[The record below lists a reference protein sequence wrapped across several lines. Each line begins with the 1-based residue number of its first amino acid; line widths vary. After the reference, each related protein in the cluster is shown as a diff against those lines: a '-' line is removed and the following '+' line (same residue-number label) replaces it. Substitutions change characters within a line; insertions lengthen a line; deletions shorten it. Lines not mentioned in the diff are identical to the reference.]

1 MEGFNHWFGRKV
13 MTAASSPNEAGDQTG
28 GLNKLFGYVYQ
39 IRIKAKALKKS
50 NRTLYYIL
58 KWVLM
63 LGIFFLIFIRPYV
76 F

>member
-1 MEGFNHWFGRKV
+1 MILMTRNKKV
-13 MTAASSPNEAGDQTG
+13 MTAASSPNEVGDRTG
-28 GLNKLFGYVYQ
+28 GLNKVFAYVYQ
-39 IRIKAKALKKS
+39 IRIQAKALKAR

-63 LGIFFLIFIRPYV
+63 LGLFFLIFIRPYL